1 VRIADLHR
9 LPFTVSSVLKFL
21 QLWAMRKGCPSGVF
35 VRSSSRTKPC
45 LAPISSCRSLVF
57 VPFCEHTDQAQDSFV
72 FLFPALL
79 CIWSQLLSFG
89 SLSPCTWRLDAVVQ
103 LRDRA
108 KTLAPG
114 RLPSHGSFL
123 LFTGSRAD
131 SSARLVLALIFVF
144 LSHFSNHARPGH
156 TGLRPQ
162 SSLSRA

>member
-1 VRIADLHR
+1 MHFYMHSYLHKK
-9 LPFTVSSVLKFL
+9 FHSCKKWVLHMPGSNF
-21 QLWAMRKGCPSGVF
+21 QLSFAGV
-35 VRSSSRTKPC
+35 C
-45 LAPISSCRSLVF
+45 
-57 VPFCEHTDQAQDSFV
+57 
-72 FLFPALL
+72 ALL
-79 CIWSQLLSFG
+79 CAPRSSPRFLCVPVPCFALHLARLLSFG

-114 RLPSHGSFL
+114 WLPSHGSFL

-144 LSHFSNHARPGH
+144 LSRFSNHARPGH
-156 TGLRPQ
+156 VGLRPQ